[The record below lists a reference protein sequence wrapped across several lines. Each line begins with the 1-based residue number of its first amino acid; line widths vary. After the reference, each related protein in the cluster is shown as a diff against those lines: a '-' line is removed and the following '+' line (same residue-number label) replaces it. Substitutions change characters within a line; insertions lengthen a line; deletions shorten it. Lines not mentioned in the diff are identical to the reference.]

1 MTDKIW
7 DDHSEFLGDMA
18 EQVTKLVLSDDDMLT
33 AVRDY
38 TLWLSKMC
46 FIHAEKHCQEPKKGP
61 TIDEQVI
68 RHTEVPFDGDVS
80 TQDDIKAFWDEREK
94 QKAGTPEDSRSSY

>member
-1 MTDKIW
+1 MADKIW

-18 EQVTKLVLSDDDMLT
+18 EQVTKLVLSDDDDMLT

-38 TLWLSKMC
+38 TAWLSKMC
-46 FIHAEKHCQEPKKGP
+46 FIHAAKHCQEH

-68 RHTEVPFDGDVS
+68 RHSQAPFDDDVS
-80 TQDDIKAFWDEREK
+80 TQDDIKVFWAEREK
-94 QKAGTPEDSRSSY
+94 QKAGTPEDSRSPY

>member
-7 DDHSEFLGDMA
+7 DDHSEFLADFA
-18 EQVTKLVLSDDDMLT
+18 ERVANLVLSDDDMLT

-38 TLWLSKMC
+38 TAWLSKMC
-46 FIHAEKHCQEPKKGP
+46 FIHAAKHCQEH

-68 RHTEVPFDGDVS
+68 RHSQAPFDDDVS